1 MERPEEAE
9 TVQQA
14 QEESEKKNLKGFR
27 NGILV
32 GMLGTAVILTVIY
45 AVITAGKFLG
55 ARETQT
61 DTEVNSSSVISTET
75 LQKMRTIEAAINQYY
90 FYQDQTSSQDIQE
103 GIYKGMIEALDDPYS
118 EYYTKEEL
126 EEVVNSTKGISYG
139 IGAYIS
145 LNKETGM
152 AVISGVIEDSPA
164 QAAGLREGDVISE
177 VDGESTQ
184 GMSLTEVVSR
194 VKGREGTTVHLSIYR
209 EGENDFLELDIPRE
223 KLIETNTV
231 TSGILEDAD
240 HIGYLRIH
248 EFDNVT
254 VDQYTE
260 AMAVLRE
267 EGMKGL
273 ILDLRSNPGGDV
285 NAVVEIARKIL
296 PQGLIV
302 YTEDKYG
309 NRKEYTCDGTHELE
323 IPLVVLVNQYSA
335 SASELLAGA
344 IQDYNK
350 GTLIGTTTYGKGI
363 VQQIHRLED
372 GTALKLTVSAYYTPT
387 GRNIHGV
394 GIEPDIEIE
403 YDYESAKA
411 EGIDNQV
418 EKAIE
423 ILEGKIK

>member
-1 MERPEEAE
+1 MERPEEEE

-14 QEESEKKNLKGFR
+14 QEESKKKNSKGFW

-32 GMLGTAVILTVIY
+32 GMLGTAVILTAIY
-45 AVITAGKFLG
+45 VVITVGQFPG
-55 ARETQT
+55 AKETQT